1 MPSVAVNINL
11 VPSFCYPIRLR
22 NESCT
27 SYTSGSHFSTPNVG
41 RENLPCAVKFYGYH
55 SLYETVPKPLRE
67 VSYVN
72 KALGQQ
78 AVGML
83 IPYLENVCLSSNIFG
98 GCVRRHQA
106 I

>member
-1 MPSVAVNINL
+1 MSL
-11 VPSFCYPIRLR
+11 VYFRVTFFDTKGWDRKLTLCCEVLRL
-22 NESCT
+22 SQFVWDCT
-27 SYTSGSHFSTPNVG
+27 
-41 RENLPCAVKFYGYH
+41 E
-55 SLYETVPKPLRE
+55 PLRE

-83 IPYLENVCLSSNIFG
+83 IPYLENVCLRSNIFG